1 MLCQTLMMMA
11 LPTKSMD
18 ERPASV
24 GHVDSTTRPVRCHW
38 EDAAYSDYCDEILEG
53 VELAWTA
60 QVDEQGWPEPILDE
74 DGILDVYV
82 SSEGG
87 TAYAYGPWEDAD
99 PDDGRMGTAAHI
111 VIDPDFAAETWIYW
125 TMLHEFSHVLQYSI
139 DFTEPRYVA
148 WEGAATATEYWSS
161 EILNF
166 PEGDPLWPLD
176 DYIRDFQSQP
186 WVGLLGDGWQIEE
199 DYDISSLYEYGA
211 ALWLF
216 YLDHRTADGARTAG
230 RDLWLNSAQD
240 SLENE
245 PDFVDAMGLAFEDWT
260 EGWLEFAIMR
270 ISVGTGT
277 RTTPA
282 WAAPYSDAEFGVR
295 IEDTIAYSE
304 LPVTVIP
311 KYQPSQTGAVYW
323 AVTDVPDGERIR
335 ASVDGDPSV
344 NWAVIGYENG
354 YGSWKESEMLERK
367 TDGGDIIIGAVN
379 LGSSGF
385 DADEIIEPA
394 DVSVDIWMSGAA
406 ADEGGEKGG
415 GCATASRL
423 GSGWIWLSGLLLLG
437 WRRQR

>member
-1 MLCQTLMMMA
+1 
-11 LPTKSMD
+11 
-18 ERPASV
+18 
-24 GHVDSTTRPVRCHW
+24 
-38 EDAAYSDYCDEILEG
+38 
-53 VELAWTA
+53 
-60 QVDEQGWPEPILDE
+60 
-74 DGILDVYV
+74 
-82 SSEGG
+82 
-87 TAYAYGPWEDAD
+87 
-99 PDDGRMGTAAHI
+99 
-111 VIDPDFAAETWIYW
+111 
-125 TMLHEFSHVLQYSI
+125 
-139 DFTEPRYVA
+139 
-148 WEGAATATEYWSS
+148 
-161 EILNF
+161 
-166 PEGDPLWPLD
+166 
-176 DYIRDFQSQP
+176 
-186 WVGLLGDGWQIEE
+186 
-199 DYDISSLYEYGA
+199 
-211 ALWLF
+211 
-216 YLDHRTADGARTAG
+216 
-230 RDLWLNSAQD
+230 
-240 SLENE
+240 
-245 PDFVDAMGLAFEDWT
+245 
-260 EGWLEFAIMR
+260 
-270 ISVGTGT
+270 
-277 RTTPA
+277 TPA